1 MSYEGENKR
10 KWSVNKE
17 ISLGDLICLATA
29 FSGLFMAYNVLNTRI
44 ALVEQAQA
52 ALAAEQDRSVKRME
66 QAVSEINHK
75 LDRLI
80 ERR

>member
-17 ISLGDLICLATA
+17 ISLGDLIGLISA
-29 FSGLFMAYNVLNTRI
+29 FAAVLIAWGNLDKRI
-44 ALVEQAQA
+44 TLVEQSQA
-52 ALAAEQDRSVKRME
+52 ALAVEQDKSVKRME